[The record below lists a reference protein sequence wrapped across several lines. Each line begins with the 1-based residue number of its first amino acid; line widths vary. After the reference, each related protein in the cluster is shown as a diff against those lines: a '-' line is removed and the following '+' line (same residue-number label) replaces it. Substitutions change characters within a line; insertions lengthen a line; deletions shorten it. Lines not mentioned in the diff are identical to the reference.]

1 MELVVMPVFQEMP
14 VVSVVMA
21 EQPVVVAVAMVL
33 SLVVLFLPVQVVAVV
48 VVLTVPVKL
57 VHQEMQDHQVIV
69 GLQEIQDQEQPQEIL
84 VVLLQQTGLERQEM
98 PVL

>member
-33 SLVVLFLPVQVVAVV
+33 SLVVLVVPLVQALTGRQVVQVVDQVV
-48 VVLTVPVKL
+48 TEATVG
-57 VHQEMQDHQVIV
+57 QS
-69 GLQEIQDQEQPQEIL
+69 
-84 VVLLQQTGLERQEM
+84 
-98 PVL
+98 